1 MNLLQRLGLV
11 KATLPTAARQE
22 ERQTVSVATTQ
33 GRPSWDQSPFGALN
47 PFARVPLTQNLETYE
62 QLVQTI
68 PGHNGA
74 LKTLT
79 SLVGCPVLESE
90 DQNALTEHNDWRSRL
105 QVNQSAVGFDVWFAC
120 HVINH
125 LTYGLAA
132 AEVVLNGSKTDVYAL
147 QELHPR
153 TLELKPRRTRYG
165 LDLVQKGG
173 FPGLDVVLNPDLI
186 LRDVHDLRDDHPW
199 GKGLLFGTTFTSQ
212 IYTRMLQSLGNTW
225 ERYGVPIVT
234 AVYKPPT
241 GQGGLSD
248 PSGTKGAS
256 IAEGAK
262 TALNEIYRARAEG
275 KTKDLVMVGDW
286 EFSILGAEGE
296 GLDIV
301 GPGRHLLEQHVASTG
316 LPPIFYGYQW
326 QQGERI
332 GAVQAG
338 LVKKMIEA
346 IQGHLGPQ
354 VEYLFRL
361 RQALVGRPFDWT
373 LKWEAPSLID
383 RAEDAKADLTEAQAA
398 AAQQKVDLEDWRLGV
413 IEAWEYAVRR
423 RPEFEGKTKAEVLA
437 LLPNLLSEPPA
448 PVSPFG
454 GGGEGGTSSNENET
468 QSGRNGG
475 GFGRGLDLYSA
486 KAFGNGKN
494 GRHS

>member
-1 MNLLQRLGLV
+1 MNWFQRLLLA
-11 KATLPTAARQE
+11 KATLPTQARQE
-22 ERQTVSVATTQ
+22 ERQTISVATTQ

-62 QLVQTI
+62 QLIQTI

-74 LKTLT
+74 LKTIV

-90 DQNALTEHNDWRSRL
+90 DAEALSEHNDWRSRL
-105 QVNQSAVGFDVWFAC
+105 QVNQSAVGFDVWFATHC
-120 HVINH
+120 INH

-132 AEVVLNGSKTDVYAL
+132 AEVVLNGSLTDVYAL

-153 TLELKPRRTRYG
+153 TLELKPRGRRYG
-165 LDLVQKGG
+165 LDLIQKNSPLGVET
-173 FPGLDVVLNPDLI
+173 PLNPDLI
-186 LRDVHDLRDDHPW
+186 LRSVHDLRDDHPW
-199 GKGLLFGTTFTSQ
+199 GKGLLFGSTFTSQ
-212 IYTRMLQSLGNTW
+212 IYTRMLQSLGNSW
-225 ERYGVPIVT
+225 ERFGVPIVT

-248 PSGTKGAS
+248 PAGTKGTT
-256 IAEGAK
+256 IATAAK
-262 TALNEIYRARAEG
+262 QALNEIYQARANG
-275 KTKDLVMVGDW
+275 QTKDLVMVGDW
-286 EFSILGAEGE
+286 EFSILGAVGDT
-296 GLDIV
+296 LDIV
-301 GPGRHLLEQHVASTG
+301 GPGRHLQEQFVASAG
-316 LPPIFYGYQW
+316 LPPIFLGYQW

-338 LVKKMIEA
+338 LVKKMVEA

-383 RAEDAKADLTEAQAA
+383 RAEDAKADLTEAQAQ
-398 AAQQKVDLEDWRLGV
+398 AAQQKVDLEDWRIGV

-423 RPEFEGKTKAEVLA
+423 RPELKGKTKAEVLD
-437 LLPNLLSEPPA
+437 LLPNLLSTPPA

-454 GGGEGGTSSNENET
+454 GGADGGTSSQDNET

-475 GFGRGLDLYSA
+475 GFGRGLDLYSS
-486 KAFGNGKN
+486 KVWNGNGK
-494 GRHS
+494 H